1 MMSKRISIIDY
12 GLGNIK
18 SVVNMFRKIGA
29 EVEVV
34 GDPDGIIRSEKLILP
49 GVGAFDLGISNIVER
64 RMLQSLNQKVLE
76 EKIPVLGICLGMQLF
91 ANKSEEGDGPGLNW
105 IDDRVRRF
113 TIPAAAAAL
122 RVPHIG
128 WNEVKPV
135 KDHFLFENIP
145 SPMRFYFVH
154 SYHYSGENRDIL
166 IGSAEYGYE
175 FPAVIARDNIMGV
188 QFHPEKSH
196 VFGMTLLK
204 NFAEGC

>member
-1 MMSKRISIIDY
+1 MGHRIGVIDY

-18 SVVNMFRKIGA
+18 SVVNMFRKIGT

-34 GDPDGIIRSEKLILP
+34 SDPAGIMRSEKLILP

-64 RMLQSLNQKVLE
+64 KMLPSLKEKALV

-91 ANKSEEGDGPGLNW
+91 ANKSEEGEGPGLNW
-105 IDDRVRRF
+105 IDDSVRRF
-113 TIPAAAAAL
+113 SLPPDDISL

-128 WNEVKPV
+128 WNEVRPV
-135 KDHFLFENIP
+135 KEHFLFDNIQ

-154 SYHYSGENRDIL
+154 SYHYSGENKDIIL
-166 IGSAEYGYE
+166 GTAGYGYE
-175 FPAVIARDNIMGV
+175 FPAVIARENIMGV